1 MSLFGRVMWSSSTGM
16 QKPGPRWEGRW
27 TRKRRKRGSRS
38 QKSPLQLPSHH
49 MRDHCTLTWTLSAGE
64 TAWNTK
70 QNTGCSPRGSRK
82 NEESQMLCLLQE
94 MWDITWHRET
104 CFASCVKYAQA
115 TSSVLGPRM
124 RASNYLF
131 TSAIVSAWC
140 SHICVCCWSWLVR
153 DGKALL
159 NH

>member
-16 QKPGPRWEGRW
+16 QKPGPRWEGRQ
-27 TRKRRKRGSRS
+27 TRKRRGSWS
-38 QKSPLQLPSHH
+38 QKSPLRLPSHH
-49 MRDHCTLTWTLSAGE
+49 MCDQCTLTWTLSAGE

-82 NEESQMLCLLQE
+82 NEESQKLCLLQE

-104 CFASCVKYAQA
+104 CFASCVKCAQA

-131 TSAIVSAWC
+131 TSAIVSTWC